1 MFKQVFARFFAKP
14 STPQSQDN
22 STSRYGQS
30 PIYAIPT
37 ISSCFQSH
45 AIQSSAGHAIYSNP
59 NVNITD
65 GSNSNNSNKSMSS
78 AARNST
84 NKFLCSLSQ
93 SSGKNYNDSQT
104 RQIYI
109 APHCIRYTNS
119 TLDDT
124 IYRIDDESLNE
135 IAAEILDS
143 ENMPPKLQIVFYDNT
158 YFAINNSHLQIYKQ
172 LHLCGL
178 ITHVQADLISV
189 EAIPVRLRD
198 HLLQTPSHLLELDTL
213 HSDLMMPTDEEV
225 LDEQK
230 FEGIKRNGA
239 NSSSTSSANA
249 LDSASDNET
258 NQSFNTNTSKLVD
271 ETYEFGE
278 CENCIES
285 DHNENE
291 DELDDDDDE
300 DDFDIRPELSKIE
313 ANYYDELNLE
323 FNLMTKKKSML

>member
-1 MFKQVFARFFAKP
+1 MPKSASNKL
-14 STPQSQDN
+14 
-22 STSRYGQS
+22 
-30 PIYAIPT
+30 
-37 ISSCFQSH
+37 ISS
-45 AIQSSAGHAIYSNP
+45 I
-59 NVNITD
+59 
-65 GSNSNNSNKSMSS
+65 
-78 AARNST
+78 
-84 NKFLCSLSQ
+84 SQ

-143 ENMPPKLQIVFYDNT
+143 ENMPPKLQIVFYDNN

-172 LHLCGL
+172 LQLCGL

-198 HLLQTPSHLLELDTL
+198 HLLQTPSHLLELDTM
-213 HSDLMMPTDEEV
+213 HSELMMPIDEEV
-225 LDEQK
+225 LDEET
-230 FEGIKRNGA
+230 FEGIKHNCT
-239 NSSSTSSANA
+239 NSGSTSSANQ

-278 CENCIES
+278 CENCVES
-285 DHNENE
+285 DYNDRENE
-291 DELDDDDDE
+291 DGDEDDE
-300 DDFDIRPELSKIE
+300 DDDYDDDDCDIRPELSKIE

-323 FNLMTKKKSML
+323 FNLMTKKKSKLKINFILKKKIFFFFSILYYFNSSNQQRDFKTAISQ